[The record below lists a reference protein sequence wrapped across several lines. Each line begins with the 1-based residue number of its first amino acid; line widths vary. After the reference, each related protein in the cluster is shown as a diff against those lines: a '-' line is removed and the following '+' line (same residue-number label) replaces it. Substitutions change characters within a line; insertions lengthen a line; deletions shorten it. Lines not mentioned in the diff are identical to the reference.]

1 MFLQALPASGLRE
14 TTPQSGSAVASSG
27 VDDARRSRFAAL
39 LTDSLA
45 RGGLPTPHAHEPAE
59 RAQQASEPQERWT
72 DAETRARTRDHEPE
86 LSESS
91 AREAGD
97 PETDE
102 EGPIVPPAAS
112 VPQQQEGVITAAPP
126 LVPTPPAAPLLNSA
140 PEAELPAATSAP
152 AAPAAANGTS
162 EAAAGALASP
172 AQDARMAGETDITQ
186 PVRAASARPARG
198 SQTGMVAEP
207 AAPELGAAGRPDGKQ
222 TAEAANFTRSVMAA
236 AGAPVRLSVVTDQAP
251 GVGLAGNQ
259 VVATAPAQGPAGQ
272 GPVGHGQVGHGPAGQ
287 GPVGHGAAQPGAEA
301 VGSTVP
307 AAQAGSASQEQALTP
322 SLTQPSRTDAAVL
335 GAPAALVTA
344 AAAADLAAGGNE
356 TGSFAFHDGNISGR
370 FGVTGRTGTRAG
382 VALKSTPDQVAVHI
396 TRAAQ
401 SGTNRIEISL
411 DPESLGHVEVKL
423 DVGRD
428 GRVSA
433 LVLTEN
439 REALDALKAET
450 RALQQA
456 LQDAGLKADAD
467 SLTFQMQGEHG
478 RRSSGQMFVPEGAD
492 ARTSSNRAEEGALKD
507 TPRSA
512 EPHRPVNPRG
522 QLDVVA

>member
-1 MFLQALPASGLRE
+1 
-14 TTPQSGSAVASSG
+14 
-27 VDDARRSRFAAL
+27 
-39 LTDSLA
+39 
-45 RGGLPTPHAHEPAE
+45 
-59 RAQQASEPQERWT
+59 
-72 DAETRARTRDHEPE
+72 
-86 LSESS
+86 
-91 AREAGD
+91 
-97 PETDE
+97 
-102 EGPIVPPAAS
+102 
-112 VPQQQEGVITAAPP
+112 
-126 LVPTPPAAPLLNSA
+126 
-140 PEAELPAATSAP
+140 
-152 AAPAAANGTS
+152 
-162 EAAAGALASP
+162 
-172 AQDARMAGETDITQ
+172 MAGETDITQ
-186 PVRAASARPARG
+186 PVRGASARPARG

-222 TAEAANFTRSVMAA
+222 TAEAANFARSVTAA
-236 AGAPVRLSVVTDQAP
+236 AGTPVRLSVVTDQAS
-251 GVGLAGNQ
+251 GVGLTGSQA
-259 VVATAPAQGPAGQ
+259 VATAQAQGPAGQ
-272 GPVGHGQVGHGPAGQ
+272 GTAGHGPVGHV
-287 GPVGHGAAQPGAEA
+287 PVGHGAAQLGAETL
-301 VGSTVP
+301 GSSVP

-382 VALKSTPDQVAVHI
+382 ITLKSTPDQVAVHI

-401 SGTNRIEISL
+401 NGTNRIEISL
-411 DPESLGHVEVKL
+411 DPDSLGHVEVKL

-522 QLDVVA
+522 KLDVVA

>member
-1 MFLQALPASGLRE
+1 MFLQPLPASALRE
-14 TTPQSGSAVASSG
+14 ATPQSGSAVAGSA
-27 VDDARRSRFAAL
+27 VDDGRRGQFAAL
-39 LTDSLA
+39 LTDTLA
-45 RGGLPTPHAHEPAE
+45 RSRVPTPYAHEPAE

-72 DAETRARTRDHEPE
+72 DAETRARTREREPE
-86 LSESS
+86 LSEST
-91 AREAGD
+91 AREAD
-97 PETDE
+97 EPAADE
-102 EGPIVPPAAS
+102 EGPIVPPAATL
-112 VPQQQEGVITAAPP
+112 PLQQEGVIAAAPP
-126 LVPTPPAAPLLNSA
+126 LVPTPPAAPLLKSA
-140 PEAELPAATSAP
+140 PEADVPAGMPAP

-162 EAAAGALASP
+162 ELTAGAPASA
-172 AQDARMAGETDITQ
+172 AQDSRLAGETDAAQ
-186 PVRAASARPARG
+186 PFRGAAVRTARG

-207 AAPELGAAGRPDGKQ
+207 ATPELAAAGRLDGKQ

-236 AGAPVRLSVVTDQAP
+236 AGTPVRLSVVSDQAS

-259 VVATAPAQGPAGQ
+259 SVATASAQGTSAQGSIGH
-272 GPVGHGQVGHGPAGQ
+272 GPVGHG
-287 GPVGHGAAQPGAEA
+287 PVAHGAAQLGAETL
-301 VGSTVP
+301 GSTVP

-322 SLTQPSRTDAAVL
+322 SLTQPPRTDAGTL

-344 AAAADLAAGGNE
+344 ATAADLATGGNE
-356 TGSFAFHDGNISGR
+356 TGSFAFRDGNISGR
-370 FGVTGRTGTRAG
+370 FGVTGRVGERAG
-382 VALKSTPDQVAVHI
+382 IALRSTPDQVAVHI

-423 DVGRD
+423 EVGRD

-467 SLTFQMQGEHG
+467 SLSFQMQGEHG
-478 RRSSGQMFVPEGAD
+478 RRSTGQMFVPEGAD
-492 ARTSSNRAEEGALKD
+492 VRSSSNRAEEGALKD
-507 TPRSA
+507 TLRSA

>member
-1 MFLQALPASGLRE
+1 MFLQPLPASALRE
-14 TTPQSGSAVASSG
+14 ATPQSWSAVAGSA
-27 VDDARRSRFAAL
+27 VDDARRGQFAAL
-39 LTDSLA
+39 LTDTLA
-45 RGGLPTPHAHEPAE
+45 RSRVPTPRAHEPAE

-91 AREAGD
+91 AREAD
-97 PETDE
+97 EPAADE
-102 EGPIVPPAAS
+102 EGPIVTPAATL
-112 VPQQQEGVITAAPP
+112 PLQQEGVIAAALP
-126 LVPTPPAAPLLNSA
+126 LVPTPPAAPLLKSA
-140 PEAELPAATSAP
+140 PEADVPAGMPAP

-162 EAAAGALASP
+162 ELTAGAPASA
-172 AQDARMAGETDITQ
+172 AQDSRLAGETDAAQ
-186 PVRAASARPARG
+186 PFRGAAVRTARG

-207 AAPELGAAGRPDGKQ
+207 ATPELAAAGRLDGKQ

-236 AGAPVRLSVVTDQAP
+236 AGTPVRLSVVSDQAP

-259 VVATAPAQGPAGQ
+259 SVATASAQGPAN
-272 GPVGHGQVGHGPAGQ
+272 GPAGHGPAG
-287 GPVGHGAAQPGAEA
+287 HGAAQLGAEA
-301 VGSTVP
+301 LGSTVS

-322 SLTQPSRTDAAVL
+322 SLTQPTRTDAAVL

-344 AAAADLAAGGNE
+344 ATAADLAAGGNE
-356 TGSFAFHDGNISGR
+356 TGSFAFRDGNISGR
-370 FGVTGRTGTRAG
+370 FGVTGRVGERAG
-382 VALKSTPDQVAVHI
+382 IALRSTPDQVAVHI

-423 DVGRD
+423 EVGRD

-467 SLTFQMQGEHG
+467 SLSFQMQGEHG
-478 RRSSGQMFVPEGAD
+478 RRSTGQMFVPEGAD
-492 ARTSSNRAEEGALKD
+492 VRSSSNRAEEGALKD
-507 TPRSA
+507 TLRSA
-512 EPHRPVNPRG
+512 EPHRPVSPRG

>member
-1 MFLQALPASGLRE
+1 MFLQPLPASALRE
-14 TTPQSGSAVASSG
+14 ATPQSGSAVAGSA
-27 VDDARRSRFAAL
+27 VDDARRGQFAAL
-39 LTDSLA
+39 LTDTLA
-45 RGGLPTPHAHEPAE
+45 RSRLVTPHAHEPGS

-72 DAETRARTRDHEPE
+72 DAETRARTRDPEPE

-91 AREAGD
+91 TREAD
-97 PETDE
+97 EPATDE
-102 EGPIVPPAAS
+102 EGPIVPPAAAL
-112 VPQQQEGVITAAPP
+112 PMQEEGVIAAAPP
-126 LVPTPPAAPLLNSA
+126 LVPTQLSTPPLKSA
-140 PEAELPAATSAP
+140 PEADVPAGMPAP

-162 EAAAGALASP
+162 ALTAGAPASAVQE
-172 AQDARMAGETDITQ
+172 AQRAGETDAAQ
-186 PVRAASARPARG
+186 PFRGAAVRTARG

-207 AAPELGAAGRPDGKQ
+207 AAPELAAAGRPDGKQ

-236 AGAPVRLSVVTDQAP
+236 AGTPVRLSVVTNQAP

-259 VVATAPAQGPAGQ
+259 TVAAGPAQGSTGQ
-272 GPVGHGQVGHGPAGQ
+272 GPVGH
-287 GPVGHGAAQPGAEA
+287 GPVGHGAAQLGAETL
-301 VGSTVP
+301 GSAIP

-322 SLTQPSRTDAAVL
+322 SLTQPTRTDAAVL

-356 TGSFAFHDGNISGR
+356 TGSFAFRDGNISGR
-370 FGVTGRTGTRAG
+370 FGVTERAGTRAG
-382 VALKSTPDQVAVHI
+382 IALKSTPDQVAVHI

-423 DVGRD
+423 EVGRD

-467 SLTFQMQGEHG
+467 SLSFQMQGEHG
-478 RRSSGQMFVPEGAD
+478 RRSTGQLFVPEGAD
-492 ARTSSNRAEEGALKD
+492 VRSSSNRAEEGALKD
-507 TPRSA
+507 TLRSA
-512 EPHRPVNPRG
+512 EPHRPGNPRG